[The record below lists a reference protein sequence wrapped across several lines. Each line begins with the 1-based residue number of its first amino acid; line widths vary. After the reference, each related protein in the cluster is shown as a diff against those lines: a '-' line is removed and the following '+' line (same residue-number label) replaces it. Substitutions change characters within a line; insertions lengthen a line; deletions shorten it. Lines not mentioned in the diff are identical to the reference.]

1 MTACRWFE
9 HEAGSIGYF
18 CRLKTGGM
26 HFITTVALT
35 ISAFF
40 LLSTGQAVAHDGW
53 TLERCIS
60 HALENNIQ
68 IKQSVLQQES
78 ARLDKTQSLA
88 ELFPNL
94 NASTGFNMNFG
105 RNIDPG
111 TNQFVNEQV
120 NSNNFRV
127 GSNVTLFNGLRLLN
141 TFKQSQLDLL
151 AAEYDLQGLSNDIS
165 MNIASAFMQVMF
177 NEELLLVAQ
186 EQLDMS
192 AQQLTQTQKLV
203 EAGSVPEGNLYDV
216 QAQVAANELQVIN
229 AENALSASV
238 LTLKQILNL
247 DGTVEFRIERP
258 QTDVPIEGL
267 ANRTVGTVYD
277 HALNNWPQI
286 KAREQRLESAR
297 KAEQIAF
304 ATYTPTL
311 SANGSVS
318 TFYSSAF
325 EDIDFVNGEVVRTP
339 VPYGNQIDRNLSES
353 VGLNLSIPIFNGL
366 ASRTA
371 VKQARLGRINAEL
384 QLKDQ
389 KNQLYASVQQAYN
402 DAQAAKRQFDASDKS
417 VKAMEL
423 AYEYAEKRYEV
434 GMMNSLEFNTAA
446 NNLTRA
452 RSELLRSKY
461 DYIFKMK
468 VLDFYQGK
476 PITFDPTK

>member
-1 MTACRWFE
+1 MYF
-9 HEAGSIGYF
+9 SKKLILIG
-18 CRLKTGGM
+18 G
-26 HFITTVALT
+26 FILA
-35 ISAFF
+35 
-40 LLSTGQAVAHDGW
+40 LLSNDLKAQEEW
-53 TLERCIS
+53 TLDRCIS
-60 HALENNIQ
+60 YALENNIQ
-68 IKQSVLQQES
+68 LKQTALQRQS
-78 ARLDKTQSLA
+78 AELDKTQSLA
-88 ELFPNL
+88 QMFPNL

-177 NEELLLVAQ
+177 NEELLMVAQ
-186 EQLDMS
+186 EQLDVTNE
-192 AQQLTQTQKLV
+192 QLERTQKLV
-203 EAGSVPEGNLYDV
+203 DAGTLPTGNLYDV
-216 QAQVAANELQVIN
+216 QAQVASNELQVIN

-238 LTLKQILNL
+238 LALKQLLNL
-247 DGTVEFRIERP
+247 DASAAFRIKRP
-258 QTDVPIEGL
+258 QTAVPIEDL
-267 ANRTVGTVYD
+267 DNKTVGTVYD

-286 KAREQRLESAR
+286 KAREQQLESAR
-297 KAEQIAF
+297 KGEQIAF

-325 EDIDFVNGEVVRTP
+325 QDFDQQTFEFTD
-339 VPYGNQIDRNLSES
+339 VPYGEQVERNLSES
-353 VGLNLSIPIFNGL
+353 VGLHLSIPIFNGL
-366 ASRTA
+366 QSRTA
-371 VKQARLGRINAEL
+371 VKKARLGRINAEL

-402 DAQAAKRQFDASDKS
+402 DATASKRQFDASQKS
-417 VKAMEL
+417 VQATEQ
-423 AYEYAEKRYEV
+423 AFEYAEQRYKV

-452 RSELLRSKY
+452 KSELLRSKY

>member
-1 MTACRWFE
+1 MHLIRTIA
-9 HEAGSIGYF
+9 IG
-18 CRLKTGGM
+18 
-26 HFITTVALT
+26 
-35 ISAFF
+35 ISTF
-40 LLSTGQAVAHDGW
+40 LLLSSAEAIAQDEW

-60 HALENNIQ
+60 YALENNIQ
-68 IKQSVLQQES
+68 IKQSALQQES

-88 ELFPNL
+88 QMFPNL
-94 NASTGFNMNFG
+94 NASTGYNFNFG

-120 NSNNFRV
+120 QSNNFRV
-127 GSNVTLFNGLRLLN
+127 GSNVTLFNGLRLFN
-141 TFKQSQLDLL
+141 TFRQSQLDLL

-192 AQQLTQTQKLV
+192 SQQLEQTQKLV
-203 EAGSVPEGNLYDV
+203 DAGSVPQGNLYDV
-216 QAQVAANELQVIN
+216 QAQVASNELQVIN

-247 DGTVEFRIERP
+247 DASEGFRIKRP
-258 QTDVPIEGL
+258 ETDIPLEGL
-267 ANRTVGTVYD
+267 QNRTVGTVYD

-297 KAEQIAF
+297 KGEQIAF
-304 ATYTPTL
+304 ASYTPTL
-311 SANGSVS
+311 SANGSVN

-339 VPYGNQIDRNLSES
+339 VSYGDQLDRNLSES
-353 VGLNLSIPIFNGL
+353 VGFNLSIPIFNGL
-366 ASRTA
+366 QSRTA

-417 VKAMEL
+417 VRAMEL
-423 AYEYAEKRYEV
+423 AFEYAEQRYKV

-452 RSELLRSKY
+452 KSELLRSKY

>member
-1 MTACRWFE
+1 
-9 HEAGSIGYF
+9 
-18 CRLKTGGM
+18 
-26 HFITTVALT
+26 
-35 ISAFF
+35 
-40 LLSTGQAVAHDGW
+40 
-53 TLERCIS
+53 
-60 HALENNIQ
+60 
-68 IKQSVLQQES
+68 
-78 ARLDKTQSLA
+78 
-88 ELFPNL
+88 
-94 NASTGFNMNFG
+94 MNFG

-165 MNIASAFMQVMF
+165 MNIASAFMQAMF
-177 NEELLLVAQ
+177 NEELLLVAEEQ
-186 EQLDMS
+186 VDVTNEQL
-192 AQQLTQTQKLV
+192 QRTEKLV
-203 EAGSVPEGNLYDV
+203 ESGSLPEGNLYDV
-216 QAQVAANELQVIN
+216 QAQLASNELQVIN
-229 AENALSASV
+229 AENALSASI
-238 LTLKQILNL
+238 LALKQILNL
-247 DGTVEFRIERP
+247 DASVEFRIKRP
-258 QTDVPIEGL
+258 DTDIPIEGL

-286 KAREQRLESAR
+286 KAREQQLESAR
-297 KAEQIAF
+297 KGEQIAF
-304 ATYTPTL
+304 ASYTPTL

-325 EDIDFVNGEVVRTP
+325 QDFDQQTFEFTD
-339 VPYGNQIDRNLSES
+339 VPYGDQVERNLSES

-366 ASRTA
+366 QSRTA

-417 VKAMEL
+417 VRAMEL
-423 AYEYAEKRYEV
+423 AFDYAEKRYEV
-434 GMMNSLEFNTAA
+434 GMMNSLEFNTSA
-446 NNLTRA
+446 NNLARA
-452 RSELLRSKY
+452 RSEMLRSKY

>member
-1 MTACRWFE
+1 
-9 HEAGSIGYF
+9 
-18 CRLKTGGM
+18 M
-26 HFITTVALT
+26 HFTYTSRV
-35 ISAFF
+35 
-40 LLSTGQAVAHDGW
+40 LLSVVLLLSAHTSFAQEAW
-53 TLERCIS
+53 TLDRCID

-68 IKQSVLQQES
+68 IKQTALQAES
-78 ARLDKTQSLA
+78 ARLEKTQALA
-88 ELFPNL
+88 QMFPNL

-127 GSNVTLFNGLRLLN
+127 GSSVTLFNGLRLLN

-151 AAEYDLQGLSNDIS
+151 AAEYDLEGLGNDIA

-177 NEELLLVAQ
+177 NEELLMVAQ
-186 EQLDMS
+186 EQLDVTNE
-192 AQQLTQTQKLV
+192 QLTRTQKLV
-203 EAGSVPEGNLYDV
+203 DAGSLPTGNLYDV
-216 QAQVAANELQVIN
+216 QAQVASNELQVVN

-238 LTLKQILNL
+238 LALKQMLNL
-247 DGTVEFRIERP
+247 DASTEFRIKRP
-258 QTDVPIEGL
+258 DTDIPLEGL
-267 ANRTVGTVYD
+267 ENRTVGTVYD

-286 KAREQRLESAR
+286 KAREQQLESAR
-297 KAEQIAF
+297 KGEQIAF

-325 EDIDFVNGEVVRTP
+325 QDFDQQTFEFND
-339 VPYGNQIDRNLSES
+339 VPYGEQIDRNLSES
-353 VGLNLSIPIFNGL
+353 VGFSLSIPIFNGL
-366 ASRTA
+366 QSRTA

-389 KNQLYASVQQAYN
+389 KNQLYSSVQQAYN
-402 DAQAAKRQFDASDKS
+402 DALASKRQFDASQKS
-417 VKAMEL
+417 VQATEQ
-423 AYEYAEKRYEV
+423 AFEYAEQRYAV